1 MFIFFTTNINRIYS
15 EFNRADKY
23 KFTNFPFFAVPENIK
38 YKSKKLNNLVS
49 VYTPIN
55 ENCWDIPTPCPG
67 GSEDLRATKKF
78 GFILFYRD
86 K

>member
-1 MFIFFTTNINRIYS
+1 M
-15 EFNRADKY
+15 DKY
-23 KFTNFPFFAVPENIK
+23 KFTNFPFFSVPQNIK
-38 YKSKKLNNLVS
+38 YKSKKLNDLVN

-67 GSEDLRATKKF
+67 GGEDLRATKKF

-86 K
+86 KWIKY